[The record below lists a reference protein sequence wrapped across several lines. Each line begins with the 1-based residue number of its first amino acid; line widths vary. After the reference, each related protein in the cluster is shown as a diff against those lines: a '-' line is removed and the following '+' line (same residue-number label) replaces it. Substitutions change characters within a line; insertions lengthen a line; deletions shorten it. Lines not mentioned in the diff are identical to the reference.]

1 MLSDLKI
8 AQKIKLKPIE
18 AIAKKV
24 NIKKKDLFAY
34 GPYIAKVNIN
44 GLKRKKNSKLVL
56 VTAMSPTPAG
66 EGKTTT
72 TVGLADA
79 LRKINKNA
87 VACLREP
94 SLGPVFG
101 MKGGAT
107 GGGFSQVLPM
117 ENINLHFT
125 GDFHAITSANN
136 LLAALIDNHI
146 YHGNKL
152 NIDLSS
158 ILVRRCLDMNDR
170 SLRKIVQDGLRY
182 KRRSGFD
189 ITVASEIMAIFC
201 LASNLSDL
209 KNRLGKILIG
219 FNKEGKPI
227 LARDLKAQGA
237 MLALLKD
244 AFNPNLVQ
252 TIFQTPVFIHGG
264 PFANIA
270 HGCNSVVAT
279 KLGLGL
285 ADYVVTE
292 AGFGADLGAEK
303 FLNIKCN
310 QSKFSP
316 NVVVIVATIRA
327 LKYHGAQ
334 KLAEL
339 SKENINAL
347 KKGLLNLERH
357 IDNIKNKFGVP
368 VVVALNHFHKDTK
381 REIEFLE
388 QSINNLGVG
397 IALCRHWEKGNI
409 GAVNLAK
416 MVVNLCNK
424 RLQKP
429 KIIYSLDDPIE
440 VKIEKIAKIIYRANK
455 IKITSLAKQQIEKF
469 MKISSVKKFPICIAK
484 TPYSFSSDPSKLGAV
499 INHTLEVKE
508 VRLNYGA
515 GFFVIICGPI
525 MTMPG
530 LPAQPASQSI
540 SVDKNN
546 LIAGLF

>member
-18 AIAKKV
+18 AIAKKI
-24 NIKKKDLFAY
+24 NIAKKNLFSY
-34 GPYIAKVNIN
+34 GPFIAKVNID
-44 GLKRKKNSKLVL
+44 GLKRKKNSKLIL

-72 TVGLADA
+72 TVGLADS
-79 LRKINKNA
+79 LRKLNKNA
-87 VACLREP
+87 FACLREP
-94 SLGPVFG
+94 SLGQVFG

-125 GDFHAITSANN
+125 GDFHAITAANN

-158 ILVRRCLDMNDR
+158 ILVKRCLDMNDR
-170 SLRKIVQDGLRY
+170 SLRRVVQDGLKY
-182 KRRSGFD
+182 KRKSGFD

-201 LASNLSDL
+201 LAANMTDL
-209 KNRLGKILIG
+209 KDRLGKILVG
-219 FNKEGKPI
+219 FNKNGKPI
-227 LARDLKAQGA
+227 LAEDLKAQGA

-252 TIFQTPVFIHGG
+252 TIYQTPVFIHGG

-279 KLGLGL
+279 NLGLGV

-303 FLNIKCN
+303 FLNIKCK
-310 QSKFSP
+310 QSDFYP
-316 NVVVIVATIRA
+316 NAVVIVATIRA
-327 LKYHGAQ
+327 IKYHGAQ
-334 KLAEL
+334 KLSEL

-388 QSINNLGVG
+388 KSMNSLGVA
-397 IALCRHWEKGNI
+397 ITLCKHWEKGNV

-416 MVVNLCNK
+416 TVVNLCKNK
-424 RLQKP
+424 LQKP
-429 KIIYSLDDPIE
+429 KLIYLPSDPVEI
-440 VKIEKIAKIIYRANK
+440 KIEKLAKTIYRASK
-455 IKITSLAKQQIEKF
+455 VKITASAKQQIEKF
-469 MKISSVKKFPICIAK
+469 IKIPGVKKFPICVAK
-484 TPYSFSSDPSKLGAV
+484 TPYSFSSDPLKIGAV
-499 INHTLEVKE
+499 TNHTLEVKE
-508 VRLNYGA
+508 VRLNLGA
-515 GFFVIICGPI
+515 RFFVIVCGPI

-530 LPAQPASQSI
+530 LPAKPASESI
-540 SVDKNN
+540 SVDRDN
-546 LIAGLF
+546 LITGLF